1 MLKPALVIVDV
12 QKDFLPGGA
21 LAVAEGDQIIPNI
34 QTLLNLEK
42 FPWLAVVITQD
53 WHPKDHCL
61 FALRHN
67 VEPFTEVEF
76 EHPCGE
82 KNSKTGEV
90 KTHAQ
95 TVWPEHCIQ
104 DTPGAEIEPSILD
117 KFNKSVA
124 NVVPTA
130 IVKKGY
136 LQDREYYLCFNDCW
150 KVHHT
155 EMEEFLMEQNVTDV
169 VFVGLA
175 YDFCVLHSACD
186 SLNSGFNTYVV
197 KDCCKSVFSDRGEET
212 EKAYKASNVNI
223 VNLRGLVAA
232 IAS

>member
-1 MLKPALVIVDV
+1 MLKPALVIVDL

-21 LAVAEGDQIIPNI
+21 LGVPEGDQVVPKIE
-34 QTLLNLEK
+34 TLLNLEK

-67 VEPFTEVEF
+67 AEPFTEIEF

-90 KTHAQ
+90 KKHPQ
-95 TVWPEHCIQ
+95 TVWPDHCIQ
-104 DTPGAEIEPSILD
+104 ETPGADIEPKILD
-117 KFNKSVA
+117 KFGNSVA
-124 NVVPTA
+124 KIVPTA
-130 IVKKGY
+130 VVRKGY
-136 LQDREYYLCFNDCW
+136 LKDREYYLCFSDCW

-155 EMEEFLMEQNVTDV
+155 EIEDFLMEQNVTDV

-186 SLNSGFNTYVV
+186 ALNSGFNTYVV
-197 KDCCKSVFSDRGEET
+197 KDCCKSVFADRIEET

-223 VNLRGLVAA
+223 VNLRELVKA
-232 IAS
+232 ISA